1 MHEVGAFPPLL
12 EEVKVVAIR
21 QAYSAISEDTDAL
34 HRLAYYYDPR
44 GNYSGTSFLDAA
56 PNPPSDIVAADL
68 YAVTRLSM
76 TIRNDQSRLI
86 LSEGPERDTAISLL
100 RAIPDNASILELS
113 PSLLQSMWDFYDHF
127 RCLLATGVK
136 DSNHWVFA
144 AKLCARKR
152 PKLFPVRDGKV
163 CQYLSGDTRPKSKAN
178 RIGQF
183 GNDIQVFKYLMG
195 DESFVAIMSRLQRI
209 CGERR
214 IAVDQ
219 SQLRFLDVLL
229 WTKAMQY

>member
-1 MHEVGAFPPLL
+1 MHQVGAFPPLL
-12 EEVKVVAIR
+12 EEVKEVAIR
-21 QAYSAISEDTDAL
+21 QAYAAISDDADAL

-44 GNYSGTSFLDAA
+44 GNYSGTSFLDAS

-86 LSEGPERDTAISLL
+86 LSEGPERDTAITLL
-100 RAIPDNASILELS
+100 RAIPANASILEFS
-113 PSLLQSMWDFYDHF
+113 SSLLQSMWDLYDHF
-127 RCLLATGVK
+127 RCLLATGVT

-183 GNDIQVFKYLMG
+183 GNDIQVFNHLMG
-195 DESFVAIMSRLQRI
+195 DENFVAMLSRLQRI
-209 CGERR
+209 CREQRLH
-214 IAVDQ
+214 VDQ
-219 SQLRFLDVLL
+219 NQLRFLDVLL